1 MRDGARGCV
10 CPPDLPICG
19 CGREPLL
26 RVLTPRVVRPDEI
39 EIEDNPRSASARLR
53 VAERTDAE
61 LPRECRCAAATARR
75 RAKSAAKP
83 RPRPNVAAKPRL
95 ERSRAAGR
103 AASFSSYVIVGIVG
117 LLLCGIVT
125 LQIRALQ
132 ANIDAGKLDTQR
144 RAVIDRLAEPAR
156 VVLRRPT
163 RAARSRRSPSR
174 RA

>member
-1 MRDGARGCV
+1 M
-10 CPPDLPICG
+10 
-19 CGREPLL
+19 
-26 RVLTPRVVRPDEI
+26 
-39 EIEDNPRSASARLR
+39 SA
-53 VAERTDAE
+53 VAAPQR
-61 LPRECRCAAATARR
+61 RRR
-75 RAKSAAKP
+75 RAKSTAKT

-144 RAVIDRLAEPAR
+144 RAVIAESLNLRASLAKAHPRSEVEAFAKQAGMIRPAVDAYQTVR
-156 VVLRRPT
+156 V
-163 RAARSRRSPSR
+163 RAK
-174 RA
+174 